1 MNGIHGE
8 VMTYIEVTNPASS
21 RLVKVNKRRNR
32 VRVSV
37 AQAPGR
43 AVIQTLTPGIGNLAL
58 ESMQASYFELCLQP
72 VVFCASVI
80 KHRVRGAYHW
90 IRQCPATRRP
100 HQNPINVLHLRRSD
114 LIVIPCCE
122 RLMNGVGSHVADC
135 GEHMLSELTLYIQVP
150 IHGVGAVGMWFRKR
164 DLG

>member
-1 MNGIHGE
+1 M
-8 VMTYIEVTNPASS
+8 MYIEVTRAASS
-21 RLVKVNKRRNR
+21 RFIKVNKRRNR

-100 HQNPINVLHLRRSD
+100 HQNSIDGLHLRRSD
-114 LIVIPCCE
+114 LIVIACCE
-122 RLMNGVGSHVADC
+122 RLVHGVRSHVADGC
-135 GEHMLSELTLYIQVP
+135 EHMLRELTLYVEVP
-150 IHGVGAVGMWFRKR
+150 IHSVSAVGMRFRKC
-164 DLG
+164 DLGLR